1 MGIEWFRDLSITI
14 MGFAAA
20 VMSIVL
26 VIVVLRLQRN
36 AKEVLQELKVASV
49 LARDTAE
56 MVHDGVQPV
65 ASMLGFFRAMSH
77 GCERSSTQEKKRRM

>member
-20 VMSIVL
+20 TVSIVL
-26 VIVVLRLQRN
+26 AIVVLRLQRN

-65 ASMLGFFRAMSH
+65 ASILGFFRAMSSES
-77 GCERSSTQEKKRRM
+77 ERSSTREHKRRR

>member
-56 MVHDGVQPV
+56 MVHAGVQPV
-65 ASMLGFFRAMSH
+65 ASVLGFFKAASR
-77 GCERSSTQEKKRRM
+77 GTERSSMREKKHRR

>member
-20 VMSIVL
+20 AMSIVL
-26 VIVVLRLQRN
+26 AIVVLRLQRN

-65 ASMLGFFRAMSH
+65 ASMLGFFKAMRQ
-77 GCERSSTQEKKRRM
+77 GAERCGTHEKKRRR